1 MEKLGREA
9 RNNVGERID
18 VLKLWEKAVIRTQN
32 RGREMDALLQSVE
45 ALSRRIDA
53 KSQERNERECGLKNA
68 VKDTSEQ
75 NTRLEK
81 FVKQLEFLKQKHSSL
96 QAEIKDACSQ
106 LKVLRVITERSD
118 ISTNSLRSNIKE
130 KRTIISLL
138 TEKLTTTLEQ
148 IGELKGKAEEIC
160 TSKVSIDQL
169 VIEAEHHLQE
179 EEKNAVKFGKEIK
192 SLCRSRFNILQERK
206 IANEERLRIENLVRN
221 CKNELEKLNNQI
233 HIEEEKVMHQERTI
247 YEQDFKIIQIE
258 NRLSKLQNETLSDEI
273 KDYQEGIQRLST
285 ELEWLSKMQ
294 RKLLTELEILQVESK
309 QMERA
314 FEELLSEKGTVD
326 LQKENDTIYVEQ
338 AENSLKRC
346 KNEYKTILVDKT
358 MLQLKMRRS
367 NEKLQFY
374 NEKVFDLEK
383 DRLYMKNCEKERE
396 TDISIAIGMAVATL
410 RLTNEENAKL
420 KKEINCRRLQ
430 TSKLINRY
438 EIESL
443 KMAQTSEGRVEN
455 PPLKVLQEMDGLK
468 SHGDKLDAE
477 IKQSKKELEAL
488 QNTLSLLKESNRICE
503 SNYLEAESDLVQERN
518 ILEQSRKELKST
530 VHRKK
535 ERLLYTRTKVEELKL
550 AMDAA
555 DQELIKA
562 QFCGNQLQTN
572 TSKLEKAINI
582 LDQRILRA
590 TRCLTKSKSAALQHI
605 RKVRDLK
612 ETEIRADIELQL
624 KRDLNEKLVALTMS
638 QLRSKDQKGVEVQ
651 ARVYLA
657 AADIITG
664 PRSSWAPLRDTT
676 RLSGTS
682 STGTPCSSAAVTT
695 IPSPTSTR
703 SSIPQRLSLLEGRTL
718 LGESSSCRASIKS
731 GKTSIKGL
739 MWLRS
744 PNITRINAR

>member
-9 RNNVGERID
+9 RNDVEERID
-18 VLKLWEKAVIRTQN
+18 VLKLWEKTVIRTQN
-32 RGREMDALLQSVE
+32 RGREIDALLQSVE
-45 ALSRRIDA
+45 ALSHRIDA
-53 KSQERNERECGLKNA
+53 KSQERNERECGLKHA

-96 QAEIKDACSQ
+96 HVEIKDACSQ
-106 LKVLRVITERSD
+106 LKVLRVITERSH

-179 EEKNAVKFGKEIK
+179 EEKNAIKFRKEIK
-192 SLCRSRFNILQERK
+192 NLCRSRFNILQERK

-221 CKNELEKLNNQI
+221 CRNELEKLNNQI

-247 YEQDFKIIQIE
+247 YEQDFKIVQIE
-258 NRLSKLQNETLSDEI
+258 NRLSKLQNETLSDET

-285 ELEWLSKMQ
+285 ELERLSKVQ

-309 QMERA
+309 QVERA

-326 LQKENDTIYVEQ
+326 LIKENDTIYVEQ
-338 AENSLKRC
+338 AETSLKRC
-346 KNEYKTILVDKT
+346 KNEYKTVLVDKT
-358 MLQLKMRRS
+358 MLKLKMRRS

-443 KMAQTSEGRVEN
+443 KMARTSEGRVGN
-455 PPLKVLQEMDGLK
+455 QPLHMIKVLQEMDGLK

-477 IKQSKKELEAL
+477 IKQSEKELEAL

-503 SNYLEAESDLVQERN
+503 SSYLEAESDLVQERN

-535 ERLLYTRTKVEELKL
+535 EQLLSTRTKVEELKL

-562 QFCGNQLQTN
+562 QFCGNELQTD

-590 TRCLTKSKSAALQHI
+590 TRCLTKSKSAALKHI
-605 RKVRDLK
+605 RKVGDIK
-612 ETEIRADIELQL
+612 EMEIRADIELQL
-624 KRDLNEKLVALTMS
+624 KRELNEKLVALTMS

-682 STGTPCSSAAVTT
+682 STGNPCSSAAATT
-695 IPSPTSTR
+695 PSPTSTR
-703 SSIPQRLSLLEGRTL
+703 SSIPQQLSLPEGRTL
-718 LGESSSCRASIKS
+718 LGESSSCRASTKS
-731 GKTSIKGL
+731 ERPSKDSCG
-739 MWLRS
+739 
-744 PNITRINAR
+744 

>member
-1 MEKLGREA
+1 
-9 RNNVGERID
+9 
-18 VLKLWEKAVIRTQN
+18 
-32 RGREMDALLQSVE
+32 
-45 ALSRRIDA
+45 
-53 KSQERNERECGLKNA
+53 
-68 VKDTSEQ
+68 
-75 NTRLEK
+75 
-81 FVKQLEFLKQKHSSL
+81 
-96 QAEIKDACSQ
+96 
-106 LKVLRVITERSD
+106 
-118 ISTNSLRSNIKE
+118 
-130 KRTIISLL
+130 
-138 TEKLTTTLEQ
+138 
-148 IGELKGKAEEIC
+148 
-160 TSKVSIDQL
+160 
-169 VIEAEHHLQE
+169 
-179 EEKNAVKFGKEIK
+179 
-192 SLCRSRFNILQERK
+192 
-206 IANEERLRIENLVRN
+206 
-221 CKNELEKLNNQI
+221 
-233 HIEEEKVMHQERTI
+233 
-247 YEQDFKIIQIE
+247 
-258 NRLSKLQNETLSDEI
+258 
-273 KDYQEGIQRLST
+273 
-285 ELEWLSKMQ
+285 
-294 RKLLTELEILQVESK
+294 
-309 QMERA
+309 MERA

-455 PPLKVLQEMDGLK
+455 PPLHVIKVVELFLCIIFYDGLVLQEMDGLK

-731 GKTSIKGL
+731 GK
-739 MWLRS
+739 
-744 PNITRINAR
+744 